1 MSKIISDIRPRII
14 FVGGVHGVGKT
25 TLCGSLYSQFNIEH
39 HSASKLIAKINEKDL
54 SSDKLVKNIQK
65 NQDALIISI
74 NEYLEPEKNYI
85 IDGHFCLLNS
95 KGFIERI
102 PLSTYELMNLIG
114 IIVLFDDPLN
124 INKRLD
130 DRDKMK
136 FDINLLS
143 RLQDEETSYAKYI
156 SEYLK
161 TPFIKV
167 NPFLDN
173 KIISEFISNFI

>member
-1 MSKIISDIRPRII
+1 MFKIISDNRPRII

-25 TLCGSLYSQFNIEH
+25 TLCCSLYSQFNIKH
-39 HSASKLIAKINEKDL
+39 YSASKLIAKINEKDL
-54 SSDKLVKNIQK
+54 ISDKLVKNIRK

-74 NEYLEPEKNYI
+74 NKFLEPGENYI

-95 KGFIERI
+95 KRFIEQI

-114 IIVLFDDPLN
+114 IVVLFDDPLN

-130 DRDKMK
+130 DRDKMN

-143 RLQDEETSYAKYI
+143 RFQDEETNYAKYI

-161 TPFIKV
+161 IPYLKA
-167 NPFLDN
+167 NPFFDN
-173 KIISEFISNFI
+173 KIISKFISNFI